1 MREQIQK
8 ALDSPVGM
16 ALWSSGRAADLEWF
30 QFGQRRTV
38 TARNGTKEVGE
49 YALHIQCGWRIRCGD
64 QVVVGGRDLYYPP
77 EGSDGP
83 MDDFD
88 WNVQGATGETSAL
101 RSYSRTRRDSSWYG
115 KLRPP
120 KPEVSQ
126 LFSTMSMLW
135 TFFLTTL

>member
-8 ALDSPVGM
+8 ALDSLVGM

-49 YALHIQCGWRIRCGD
+49 YALHIQCGWRMRCGD

-77 EGSDGP
+77 EGSEGP
-83 MDDFD
+83 MTTSTGTSRGQQ
-88 WNVQGATGETSAL
+88 VRQAHCGAIPE
-101 RSYSRTRRDSSWYG
+101 RDATVLGAES
-115 KLRPP
+115 
-120 KPEVSQ
+120 
-126 LFSTMSMLW
+126 
-135 TFFLTTL
+135 